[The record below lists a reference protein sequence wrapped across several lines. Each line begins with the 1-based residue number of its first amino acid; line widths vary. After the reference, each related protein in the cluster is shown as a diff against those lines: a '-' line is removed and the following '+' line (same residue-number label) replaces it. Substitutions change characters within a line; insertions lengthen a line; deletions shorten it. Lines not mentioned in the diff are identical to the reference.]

1 MIPSRTASPTRIIDS
16 TRKQPHAH
24 ILLAANEPAARKPEK
39 IALNLQSKD
48 PAIAEIIASEERRL
62 REEIVLIASENYA
75 SRAVLEAT
83 GSVLTNKYAEGYP
96 GRRYYAGT
104 ENLDDAESLAI
115 SRAKEL
121 FPGAEHANVQP
132 HAGSQANMA
141 AYFAALEPGDRVMG
155 MSLDHGGHL
164 THGSPVNFSG
174 RIYDFVHYGLDESEE
189 VIDYDAVERIAKELR
204 PKIIVSGYSAYSRTI
219 DFERFG
225 QIAESIGA
233 IHLADMAHI
242 AGLVAAGAHPSP
254 VKHAEIITSTTHKTL
269 RGPRG
274 AMALTTKDWARKYD
288 SAVFPRMQGGPM
300 GHTIAAKAVAY
311 KEALSDD
318 FKQYAR
324 DIVSNASALADAL
337 VAAGMRIVS
346 GGTDNHLMLVDMR
359 GVGVTGAEAETKMR
373 SVGIVANKN
382 MIPFDP
388 NPPRVTSGVRV
399 GVPAITSRG
408 MKTDDM
414 ATVAELI
421 VESLQVQDGTSDQRA
436 LADRVKQFASSF
448 PVPGIDS

>member
-1 MIPSRTASPTRIIDS
+1 M
-16 TRKQPHAH
+16 
-24 ILLAANEPAARKPEK
+24 
-39 IALNLQSKD
+39 NLQSKD
-48 PAIAEIIASEERRL
+48 PEIANVIASEERRL

-104 ENLDDAESLAI
+104 ENVDAAESLAI
-115 SRAKEL
+115 DRAKQL
-121 FPGAEHANVQP
+121 FEGAEHANVQP
-132 HAGSQANMA
+132 HSGSQANMA
-141 AYFAALEPGDRVMG
+141 AYFAVLEPGDRVMG

-174 RIYDFVHYGLDESEE
+174 RIYDFVHYGLDEESEMIE
-189 VIDYDAVERIAKELR
+189 YDVVERIANEVK

-233 IHLADMAHI
+233 LHLADMAHI
-242 AGLVAAGAHPSP
+242 AGLVATGAHPSP
-254 VKHAEIITSTTHKTL
+254 LPHADIVTSTTHKTL

-274 AMALTTKDWARKYD
+274 AMALTTKAWARKYD

-300 GHTIAAKAVAY
+300 GHAIAAKAVAY

-318 FKQYAR
+318 FKSYA
-324 DIVSNASALADAL
+324 DSIISNAAALADAL
-337 VAAGMRIVS
+337 SSSGMRIVS
-346 GGTDNHLMLVDMR
+346 GGTDNHLMLVDLR
-359 GVGVTGAEAETKMR
+359 GLNVSGAEAEVKMR

-382 MIPFDP
+382 MVPFDP

-399 GVPAITSRG
+399 GVPAVTSRG
-408 MKTDDM
+408 MGAEDM
-414 ATVAELI
+414 EMIAELM
-421 VESLQVQDGTSDQRA
+421 VESLRVEEGSAQQYA
-436 LADRVKQFASSF
+436 LAKRVQEFACSF

>member
-1 MIPSRTASPTRIIDS
+1 MRQPAS
-16 TRKQPHAH
+16 QQ
-24 ILLAANEPAARKPEK
+24 
-39 IALNLQSKD
+39 LNLESKD
-48 PAIAEIIASEERRL
+48 PRIAEIIAAEELRL

-75 SRAVLEAT
+75 SKAVLEAT

-104 ENLDDAESLAI
+104 ENVDAAESLAI
-115 SRAKEL
+115 DRAKQL
-121 FPGAEHANVQP
+121 FEGAEHANVQP
-132 HAGSQANMA
+132 HSGSQANMA

-174 RIYDFVHYGLDESEE
+174 RIYDFVHYGLDEESEM
-189 VIDYDAVERIAKELR
+189 IDYDVVDRIANEMK

-233 IHLADMAHI
+233 LHLADMAHI
-242 AGLVAAGAHPSP
+242 AGLVATGAHPSP
-254 VKHAEIITSTTHKTL
+254 IPHADIVTSTTHKTL

-274 AMALTTKDWARKYD
+274 AMALTTKAWARKYD

-300 GHTIAAKAVAY
+300 CHTIAAKAVAY

-318 FKQYAR
+318 FKDYA
-324 DIVSNASALADAL
+324 DNIVSNASALADAL
-337 VAAGMRIVS
+337 TSSGMRIVS
-346 GGTDNHLMLVDMR
+346 GGTDNHLILVDLR
-359 GVGVTGAEAETKMR
+359 NLNVSGAEAEVKMR

-382 MIPFDP
+382 MVPFDP
-388 NPPRVTSGVRV
+388 NPPRVTSGVRI
-399 GVPAITSRG
+399 GVPAVTSRG
-408 MKTDDM
+408 MGTGDM
-414 ATVAELI
+414 ETIAELI
-421 VESLQVQDGTSDQRA
+421 VESLRAEEGSAQQRA
-436 LADRVKQFASSF
+436 LGQRVKQFASSF
-448 PVPGIDS
+448 AVPGIDS

>member
-1 MIPSRTASPTRIIDS
+1 M
-16 TRKQPHAH
+16 
-24 ILLAANEPAARKPEK
+24 
-39 IALNLQSKD
+39 NLESKD
-48 PAIAEIIASEERRL
+48 PRIAEIIAAEELRL

-75 SRAVLEAT
+75 SKAVLEAT

-104 ENLDDAESLAI
+104 ENVDAAESLAI
-115 SRAKEL
+115 DRAKQL
-121 FPGAEHANVQP
+121 FEGAEHANVQP
-132 HAGSQANMA
+132 HSGSQANMA

-174 RIYDFVHYGLDESEE
+174 RIYDFVHYGLDEESEM
-189 VIDYDAVERIAKELR
+189 IDYDVVDRIANETK

-233 IHLADMAHI
+233 LHLADMAHI
-242 AGLVAAGAHPSP
+242 AGLVATGAHPSP
-254 VKHAEIITSTTHKTL
+254 IPHADIVTSTTHKTL

-274 AMALTTKDWARKYD
+274 AMALTTKAWARKYD

-300 GHTIAAKAVAY
+300 CHTIAAKAVAY

-318 FKQYAR
+318 FKDYA
-324 DIVSNASALADAL
+324 DNIIINASALADAL
-337 VAAGMRIVS
+337 TSSGMRIVS
-346 GGTDNHLMLVDMR
+346 GGTDNHLILVDLR
-359 GVGVTGAEAETKMR
+359 NLNVSGAEAEVKMR

-382 MIPFDP
+382 MVPFDP
-388 NPPRVTSGVRV
+388 NPPRVTSGVRI
-399 GVPAITSRG
+399 GVPAVTSRG
-408 MKTDDM
+408 MGTGDM
-414 ATVAELI
+414 ETIAELI
-421 VESLQVQDGTSDQRA
+421 VESLRAEEGSAQQRA
-436 LADRVKQFASSF
+436 LGQRVKQFASSF
-448 PVPGIDS
+448 AVPGIDS

>member
-1 MIPSRTASPTRIIDS
+1 M
-16 TRKQPHAH
+16 
-24 ILLAANEPAARKPEK
+24 
-39 IALNLQSKD
+39 NLQSKD
-48 PAIAEIIASEERRL
+48 PEIANIIASEERRL
-62 REEIVLIASENYA
+62 REEVVLIASENYA

-115 SRAKEL
+115 ERAKQL
-121 FPGAEHANVQP
+121 FEGAEHVNVQP
-132 HAGSQANMA
+132 HSGSQANMA

-174 RIYDFVHYGLDESEE
+174 RIYDFVHYQLDEASE
-189 VIDYDAVERIAKELR
+189 VIDYDAVEQMAQQLQ

-225 QIAESIGA
+225 KIAENVGA

-242 AGLVAAGAHPSP
+242 AGLVSAGVHPSP
-254 VKHAEIITSTTHKTL
+254 VPHAEMVTTTTHKTL

-274 AMALTTKDWARKYD
+274 AMAITNKDWARKYD

-300 GHTIAAKAVAY
+300 GHTIAAKAVAF

-318 FKQYAR
+318 FKEYAR
-324 DIVSNASALADAL
+324 NIVKNASALAEAL
-337 VAAGMRIVS
+337 SASGMRIVS
-346 GGTDNHLMLVDMR
+346 GGTDNHLMLVDLR
-359 GVGVTGAEAETKMR
+359 NVKVTGADAEVKMR

-382 MIPFDP
+382 MVPFDP
-388 NPPRVTSGVRV
+388 NPPRVTSGVRI
-399 GVPAITSRG
+399 GVPSITSRG
-408 MKTDDM
+408 MGVNDM
-414 ATVAELI
+414 ETVAELI
-421 VESLQVQDGTSDQRA
+421 VESLRVEEGSAQQRG
-436 LADRVKQFASSF
+436 LAKRVKDFSSSF